1 MVLGALT
8 AFIAVFQLLAPA
20 SAFRQPYEYL
30 EAIQSFAVAFTNP
43 SSVINGSISSPLAEN
58 VVGRIDVT
66 TTFVGQE
73 LNTEYLFGLFV
84 EGASEN
90 STQLIGSPSS
100 YTTQSLVVE
109 PPIVAVSLVNNL
121 IYPTIN
127 SSFPLQIDLFIAFD
141 DDMKIIS
148 YDAILRRWSEF
159 FTYVVP
165 LLAPQIAKELNST
178 TTNTTELITMKT
190 AIDVCGM
197 STEYCTGDNQV
208 YDSNDACM
216 DFMTQIAFGNPWE
229 GGMDNGWCRY
239 IHKNMVKYRPEVH
252 CPHIGP
258 TGGDMCIARD
268 YVQLTE
274 DMPFNSTLL
283 SYNASY
289 NALDLKNVPD
299 HNQNELVAI
308 ETEIVYMTTVAFYS
322 VSCVLYMLL
331 LYVMAKVVE
340 ISFGRFSLSYRSMS
354 ITNQRN
360 SVTYV
365 MDILLTGGALLFQLI
380 SSPVLNNRYTFA
392 ASGMLKLAALII
404 SGLYIFELTYRIT
417 MRWPLMSHHFCTI
430 FAIVLLLSV
439 LSYTRHPALMGVGE
453 IWLFQ
458 ATTEQSVFVGLLMY
472 RLDCSPKMTR
482 DILYFAAVQS
492 FIFKLGFA
500 AYLLGFWAQHLVQFH
515 SSSDDVALSVLLVI
529 LTVLLMSTQVYG
541 AKAVWGLAKKIDRD
555 MNNCVLPSPVESSK
569 SRSTLVLE
577 ELHKV

>member
-1 MVLGALT
+1 MFAYPLTLSVILQLVLT
-8 AFIAVFQLLAPA
+8 A
-20 SAFRQPYEYL
+20 SAYRQPYAYL
-30 EAIQSFAVAFTNP
+30 QAIQSFADAFTNP
-43 SSVINGSISSPLAEN
+43 SSVINGSIASPLAED

-84 EGASEN
+84 EGASET

-109 PPIVAVSLVNNL
+109 PPNVAVSLVNQL
-121 IYPTIN
+121 HYPTIN
-127 SSFPLQIDLFIAFD
+127 SYFPLQIDLFIAFD

-159 FTYVVP
+159 FTYLTP
-165 LLAPQIAKELNST
+165 LIVPQIATELNST
-178 TTNTTELITMKT
+178 STNSTELITMKT
-190 AIDVCGM
+190 ANDVCEM
-197 STEYCTGDNQV
+197 STQYCTGENQV

-216 DFMTQIAFGNPWE
+216 EFMTNIEFGNPWE

-274 DMPFNSTLL
+274 DMPFNATLVA
-283 SYNASY
+283 YNASY
-289 NALDLKNVPD
+289 NALDIKNVPD
-299 HNQNELVAI
+299 HNQDELVEIA
-308 ETEIVYMTTVAFYS
+308 TEIVYMTTVAFYS
-322 VSCVLYMLL
+322 VSCVIYMLL
-331 LYVMAKVVE
+331 LYVLAKVIE
-340 ISFGRFSLSYRSMS
+340 FFFYRYSMSYRTMS

-365 MDILLTGGALLFQLI
+365 MDLLVTITALALQLV

-392 ASGMLKLAALII
+392 ASGMLKVTALLI
-404 SGLYIFELTYRIT
+404 SGLYIFELTYRIS
-417 MRWPLMSHHFCTI
+417 MRWPLMTHHFCTI

-439 LSYTRHPALMGVGE
+439 LSYTRHPALMGAGE

-472 RLDCSPKMTR
+472 RLDYSPRWTR
-482 DILYFAAVQS
+482 DVLYLAAIQS

-515 SSSDDVALSVLLVI
+515 SSDDIALSVLLVV
-529 LTVLLMSTQVYG
+529 LTVLLMATQVYG
-541 AKAVWGLAKKIDRD
+541 AGAVWGLAKKVNRF
-555 MNNCVLPSPVESSK
+555 MNDPLPSPAGSDK
-569 SRSTLVLE
+569 SHDTLVFE
-577 ELHKV
+577 ELHKH